1 MRPRRSGSAE
11 GSCGPGHP
19 SCRPSAKAYRR
30 GGASWRGPMRRS
42 YRTQSF
48 HPPYPGLHPGLVCR
62 APLGHPLESST
73 ALSRPVEATPMNYQ
87 RPYLGSL
94 RHCSLLAGDRL
105 CVRGG
110 AGLRDRLLG
119 VGGSRVGLRGIEPA
133 LAGRL
138 GGRALLS
145 RWARGGWVIASNA
158 RFGSVPLLPGD
169 RLVVGGRGEGQ
180 AAGRDGLLG
189 GRQMF

>member
-73 ALSRPVEATPMNYQ
+73 ALSRPVEALLSAVRGQAVYAVRTADWGQ
-87 RPYLGSL
+87 AVCAGRGRFKGQAAGSGRIAGGAPRDRACARREARGEGIAFAL
-94 RHCSLLAGDRL
+94 RARGLGDRL
-105 CVRGG
+105 QCS
-110 AGLRDRLLG
+110 L
-119 VGGSRVGLRGIEPA
+119 
-133 LAGRL
+133 RL
-138 GGRALLS
+138 GPAAA
-145 RWARGGWVIASNA
+145 W
-158 RFGSVPLLPGD
+158 
-169 RLVVGGRGEGQ
+169 GQ
-180 AAGRDGLLG
+180 AAGRDRLLG
-189 GRQMF
+189 GHQLF

>member
-1 MRPRRSGSAE
+1 
-11 GSCGPGHP
+11 
-19 SCRPSAKAYRR
+19 
-30 GGASWRGPMRRS
+30 
-42 YRTQSF
+42 
-48 HPPYPGLHPGLVCR
+48 
-62 APLGHPLESST
+62 
-73 ALSRPVEATPMNYQ
+73 MNYQ

-94 RHCSLLAGDRL
+94 RHCSLLSGDRL

-145 RWARGGWVIASNA
+145 RCARGGWVIASNA

-169 RLVVGGRGEGQ
+169 RLVLGGRGEGQ
-180 AAGRDGLLG
+180 AAGRAPKGCWEGQASGRNRLLG
-189 GRQMF
+189 GTGCWEGRAAGRAPNVLGTGCWE

>member
-1 MRPRRSGSAE
+1 MRA
-11 GSCGPGHP
+11 
-19 SCRPSAKAYRR
+19 
-30 GGASWRGPMRRS
+30 
-42 YRTQSF
+42 
-48 HPPYPGLHPGLVCR
+48 
-62 APLGHPLESST
+62 
-73 ALSRPVEATPMNYQ
+73 
-87 RPYLGSL
+87 
-94 RHCSLLAGDRL
+94 
-105 CVRGG
+105 G

-169 RLVVGGRGEGQ
+169 RLLVGTGCWEGQ
-180 AAGRDGLLG
+180 AAGRDRLLG
-189 GRQMF
+189 GTGCWEGAKCFRDRLLGIGGFSLRY

>member
-73 ALSRPVEATPMNYQ
+73 ALSRLVEA
-87 RPYLGSL
+87 
-94 RHCSLLAGDRL
+94 LLSA
-105 CVRGG
+105 VRGQAVYAVRTADWG
-110 AGLRDRLLG
+110 QAVCAGWTGFGDRLLG

-145 RWARGGWVIASNA
+145 RCARGGWVIASNA

-169 RLVVGGRGEGQ
+169 RPRGGTGCWEGR

>member
-1 MRPRRSGSAE
+1 MSHCPFPVQMGWVRNGPRGLDPYREVG
-11 GSCGPGHP
+11 GPGCTTAIIFPRGRIIVVEHISP
-19 SCRPSAKAYRR
+19 DRPPTRALCGVPTERH
-30 GGASWRGPMRRS
+30 RS
-42 YRTQSF
+42 T
-48 HPPYPGLHPGLVCR
+48 HPYPGLHPGLVCR

-119 VGGSRVGLRGIEPA
+119 GFGDRLLGVGGSRVGSAGSSLRSQGGSGGGHCFR
-133 LAGRL
+133 AGRE
-138 GGRALLS
+138 G
-145 RWARGGWVIASNA
+145 
-158 RFGSVPLLPGD
+158 
-169 RLVVGGRGEGQ
+169 VG
-180 AAGRDGLLG
+180 
-189 GRQMF
+189 

>member
-30 GGASWRGPMRRS
+30 GGASWRGSMRRS

-73 ALSRPVEATPMNYQ
+73 ALSRLVEALLSAGWGQ
-87 RPYLGSL
+87 AVCAGRGRFKGQAAGSG
-94 RHCSLLAGDRL
+94 RIAG
-105 CVRGG
+105 
-110 AGLRDRLLG
+110 
-119 VGGSRVGLRGIEPA
+119 GLRGIEPA

-169 RLVVGGRGEGQ
+169 RPRGGTGCWEGR